1 MDLQGVHETPQNRLN
16 NSAMCMPTGGAYP
29 TYRDQ
34 KFFSHATE
42 RMQDIRLLQFAS
54 YGKGFSWKRS
64 GTDGFH
70 LRIKEEGVAR
80 REEK

>member
-1 MDLQGVHETPQNRLN
+1 
-16 NSAMCMPTGGAYP
+16 
-29 TYRDQ
+29 
-34 KFFSHATE
+34 
-42 RMQDIRLLQFAS
+42 MQDIRLLQFAS